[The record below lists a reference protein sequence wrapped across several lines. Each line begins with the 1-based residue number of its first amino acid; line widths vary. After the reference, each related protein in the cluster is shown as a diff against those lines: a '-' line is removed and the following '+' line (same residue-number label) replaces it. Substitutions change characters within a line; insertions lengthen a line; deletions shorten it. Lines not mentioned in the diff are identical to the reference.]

1 MELQNSKMLKIIT
14 YPDPVL
20 RKEAEP
26 IIEINDSFRE
36 FVDEMTEVM
45 YEDDGVGLAANQVGI
60 LKRVI
65 VLDGGEGLIKIIN
78 PEIIQQSEEKDSFE
92 EGCLSLPDI
101 QVKLSRP
108 TSVVVAGRDLQ
119 NQPVKYR
126 AEGLLARVFQHEI
139 DHLNGVL
146 IIDRV
151 SSIQRSL
158 LKSKLKRLEKQAE

>member
-1 MELQNSKMLKIIT
+1 MLEIRT

-26 IIEINDSFRE
+26 VEKIDDSFRE
-36 FVDEMTEVM
+36 FVDAMTEVM
-45 YEDDGVGLAANQVGI
+45 YEKDGVGLAANQVGV

-65 VLDGGEGLIKIIN
+65 VVDAGEGQITIIN
-78 PEIIQQSEEKDSFE
+78 PEIVQKSEEKISFE

-101 QVKLSRP
+101 QIKLTRP
-108 TSVVVAGRDLQ
+108 ISVVATGRNLQ
-119 NQPVKYR
+119 NEPVEYR
-126 AEGLLARVFQHEI
+126 AEGLLARVLQHEI

-146 IIDRV
+146 IIDRA

-158 LKSKLKRLEKQAE
+158 LKSKLKKLEKYV